1 MNVSTSTCAVCGLA
15 ARSHCSRCQ
24 LVHYCGRDC
33 QRTEWRTHKSQCKPA
48 PAPAHS
54 REFERSR
61 VVATAASA
69 RRCVTARPASTYYLR
84 PIAAGEGSGTMAI
97 VIPSYGQCSN
107 LGPRGCRL
115 AQADMPLSCVAA
127 LACGKSQSADKNEA
141 PVIWAA
147 TLGGQSSRNL
157 RGRTVAATRRSA
169 SDTQPCGRKSCR
181 QPLRWANSSCRCPS
195 R

>member
-1 MNVSTSTCAVCGLA
+1 MAHAQVTVQARACARALA
-15 ARSHCSRCQ
+15 RIRAQS
-24 LVHYCGRDC
+24 
-33 QRTEWRTHKSQCKPA
+33 
-48 PAPAHS
+48 
-54 REFERSR
+54 
-61 VVATAASA
+61 
-69 RRCVTARPASTYYLR
+69 RRCNCRKCASLCHGTPGIYVLLAPDCCRRGLGNDGNCDSELR
-84 PIAAGEGSGTMAI
+84 TVLEPW
-97 VIPSYGQCSN
+97 PSRLSA
-107 LGPRGCRL
+107 RGCRL

-169 SDTQPCGRKSCR
+169 SETQPCGRKSCR